1 MFLALVHCDI
11 GVPQLLMPMSYS
23 SLRCLGWACVV
34 GDACARS
41 IGKLMTSRSKL
52 NKCSCL

>member
-1 MFLALVHCDI
+1 MFLALVDCDI

-34 GDACARS
+34 GDACV
-41 IGKLMTSRSKL
+41 
-52 NKCSCL
+52 